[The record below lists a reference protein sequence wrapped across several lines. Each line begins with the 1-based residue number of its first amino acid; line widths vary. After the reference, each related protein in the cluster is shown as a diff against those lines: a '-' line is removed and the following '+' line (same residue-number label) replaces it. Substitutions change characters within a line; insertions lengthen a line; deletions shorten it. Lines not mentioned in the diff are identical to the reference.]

1 MKLYQKGIGPV
12 KLKMS
17 FIMKGILG
25 LADILLSRYESRPT
39 GYLPVLK
46 RLGGSGKMPNL
57 HILKYQHALAE
68 RA

>member
-1 MKLYQKGIGPV
+1 MELYQKGIGPV

-17 FIMKGILG
+17 FIMKRVLG

-46 RLGGSGKMPNL
+46 RLGGSGKMPDL
-57 HILKYQHALAE
+57 HILRCQHALAE
-68 RA
+68 GA